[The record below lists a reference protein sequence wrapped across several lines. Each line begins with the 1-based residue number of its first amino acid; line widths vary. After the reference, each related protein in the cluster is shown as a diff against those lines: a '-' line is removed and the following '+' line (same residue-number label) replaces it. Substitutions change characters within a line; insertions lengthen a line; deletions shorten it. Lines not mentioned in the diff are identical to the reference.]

1 MEMQNLLLKACEEF
15 QDGGSRASNQTSPH
29 VSVRLSSP
37 LSSTPA
43 ATTTHC
49 PYLTGLLTIPSV
61 FFWVPLSKWKPSQ
74 WRRQTQTSWFHR
86 PHALLSASFF
96 ATWTRGCQKSP
107 EPVLW
112 WISSKSS
119 TNCIGFFFF
128 SRNLLP
134 PQPSIHVAQAH
145 CGAHITY
152 RMFSYNFNN
161 ICDFS

>member
-15 QDGGSRASNQTSPH
+15 QDGRSRALNQTSPH
-29 VSVRLSSP
+29 LSVRLSSP
-37 LSSTPA
+37 LSSKPA

-86 PHALLSASFF
+86 PHSLLSDSFF
-96 ATWTRGCQKSP
+96 ATWTRSCQKSP
-107 EPVLW
+107 ESVLW

-119 TNCIGFFFF
+119 TNCIGFFF
-128 SRNLLP
+128 SLGICCLHN
-134 PQPSIHVAQAH
+134 PQSMWLRLTVEL
-145 CGAHITY
+145 T
-152 RMFSYNFNN
+152 
-161 ICDFS
+161 